1 MENPNPRSP
10 LVSSIICGSE
20 LHMAKP
26 VSGSRD
32 RDFILEKLASV
43 AVAVVVVEARDPS
56 DLAFT
61 RRSVAGI
68 RFCRLPPRI
77 FCKAK

>member
-1 MENPNPRSP
+1 
-10 LVSSIICGSE
+10 
-20 LHMAKP
+20 MAKP

-32 RDFILEKLASV
+32 LDFIFEKLASV
-43 AVAVVVVEARDPS
+43 AVAVVVVEASDPS

-77 FCKAK
+77 LCKTRPTTH

>member
-1 MENPNPRSP
+1 
-10 LVSSIICGSE
+10 
-20 LHMAKP
+20 MAKP

-43 AVAVVVVEARDPS
+43 AVAVVVVEASDPS

-68 RFCRLPPRI
+68 RF
-77 FCKAK
+77 

>member
-1 MENPNPRSP
+1 
-10 LVSSIICGSE
+10 
-20 LHMAKP
+20 MAKP

-32 RDFILEKLASV
+32 LDFIFEKLASV
-43 AVAVVVVEARDPS
+43 AVAVVVVEASDPS

-77 FCKAK
+77 LCKTRTTR

>member
-1 MENPNPRSP
+1 
-10 LVSSIICGSE
+10 
-20 LHMAKP
+20 MANP
-26 VSGSRD
+26 VSGSSD
-32 RDFILEKLASV
+32 LDFILEKLASV

-68 RFCRLPPRI
+68 RF
-77 FCKAK
+77 